1 MTTDYGTRTPANVTI
16 PDDAEFNMIVD
27 AFLSRYNGGTRREY
41 GLDIQKFAEWCA
53 THGNGI
59 HMFHA
64 RRMTIEAYIRYMT
77 DVRGNAPR
85 SVNRR
90 VISLRQF
97 YEYVLDDDYIM
108 KNPCR
113 NVRIP
118 KPKLDLSKKVHLNR
132 EETQR
137 FLRAAYDSSP
147 SDYAMCALMAYLGLR
162 VSEMCELDV
171 PDVMHYSKGHR
182 VLVFVGKNGDPATV
196 PQPPVIMRSL
206 DAVIETLEDRTG
218 PVFLRRDGSRMT
230 RRSADRVVKRIA
242 KAAAIQDMVV
252 SPHTLRHG
260 AIANAIDAGIP
271 LRDVQIMARHRDI
284 STTIRIYDRG
294 RFNLD
299 THASHGLAAYL
310 GAVG

>member
-1 MTTDYGTRTPANVTI
+1 MTAHHATQFTPEI
-16 PDDAEFNMIVD
+16 PSDREFALFID
-27 AFLSRYNGGTRREY
+27 AFLARYGENTRRDY
-41 GLDIQKFAEWCA
+41 TRDIQLFRDWLTE
-53 THGNGI
+53 HVDGM
-59 HMFHA
+59 HPFEV
-64 RRMTIEAYIRYMT
+64 RRRTIEAYIRHMVDT
-77 DVRGNAPR
+77 RGNAPR

-90 VISLRQF
+90 LICLRQF
-97 YEYVLDDDYIM
+97 YEFAVDDDYII

-113 NVRIP
+113 NVRFA

-137 FLRAAYDSSP
+137 LLHAAYRSSP
-147 SDYAMCALMAYLGLR
+147 SEYAMLALMAYLGLR
-162 VSEMCELDV
+162 VSEVCELDV
-171 PDVMHYSKGHR
+171 PDVLHYSKGHR
-182 VLVFVGKNGDPATV
+182 VIAFVGKNGDPATV
-196 PQPPVIMRSL
+196 PQPPVIMRAL
-206 DAVIETLEDRTG
+206 DAVIDGLEDKRG
-218 PVFLRRDGSRMT
+218 ALFLRRDGSRMT
-230 RRSADRVVKRIA
+230 RRSAARVVVRLA
-242 KAAAIQDMVV
+242 KAAAVDGDMNV

-271 LRDVQIMARHRDI
+271 IRDVQLMARHRDI

>member
-1 MTTDYGTRTPANVTI
+1 MTAPHATQFTPELPTER
-16 PDDAEFNMIVD
+16 EFDLFID
-27 AFLSRYNGGTRREY
+27 AFLSRYSNNTRREY
-41 GLDIQKFAEWCA
+41 ERD
-53 THGNGI
+53 I
-59 HMFHA
+59 HMFRDWCMTEGGGIHPFQT
-64 RRMTIEAYIRYMT
+64 RRRTIEAYVRHMT
-77 DVRGNAPR
+77 DVRGNQPR

-90 VISLRQF
+90 VICLRQF
-97 YEYVLDDDYIM
+97 YEFALDDDYII

-113 NVRIP
+113 NVRMA

-137 FLRAAYDSSP
+137 FLRAAYDTSASE
-147 SDYAMCALMAYLGLR
+147 YAMCALMAYLGLR
-162 VSEMCELDV
+162 VSEVCELDV

-182 VLVFVGKNGDPATV
+182 VITFVGKNGDPATV
-196 PQPPVIMRSL
+196 PQPPVIMRAL
-206 DAVIETLEDRTG
+206 DAVIENLDDRKG
-218 PVFLRRDGSRMT
+218 PLFVRRDGSRMT
-230 RRSADRVVKRIA
+230 RRSADRVVKRA
-242 KAAAIQDMVV
+242 AKKAAISDMVV

-271 LRDVQIMARHRDI
+271 IRDVQLMARHRDI
-284 STTIRIYDRG
+284 SVTIRIYDRG

>member
-1 MTTDYGTRTPANVTI
+1 MTGLDTTRLPQTDAI
-16 PDDAEFNMIVD
+16 SADDFRWIVD
-27 AFLSRYNGGTRREY
+27 AYLNRWSGNSQSSYALDLSIYF
-41 GLDIQKFAEWCA
+41 DWC
-53 THGNGI
+53 TDQGI
-59 HMFHA
+59 DPFHA
-64 RRMTIEAYIRYMT
+64 RRIQIEAFIRHLT
-77 DVRGNAPR
+77 DTRKNSPR
-85 SVNRR
+85 SIQRR
-90 VISLRQF
+90 IVTLRQF
-97 YEYVLDDDYIM
+97 YEYAIDDDLAT
-108 KNPCR
+108 KNPCK
-113 NVRIP
+113 NVKVAR
-118 KPKLDLSKKVHLNR
+118 PKLDLSKKVHLNR

-137 FLRAAYDSSP
+137 FLRAAYDTSKSE
-147 SDYAMCALMAYLGLR
+147 YAMCVLMAYLGLR
-162 VSEMCELDV
+162 VTEACELNV

-196 PQPPVIMRSL
+196 PQPPVVMRALENVIESL
-206 DAVIETLEDRTG
+206 DDKLG
-218 PVFLRRDGSRMT
+218 PLFVRRDGSRMT

-242 KAAAIQDMVV
+242 KRAGITDMVV

-271 LRDVQIMARHRDI
+271 LRDVQLMARHRDI